1 MNPQVSRVLHV
12 AIVTFIIG
20 IIMTFVSK
28 IILGSVG
35 LILGLFVLLIIISI
49 NVFFDVIGTAATAV
63 TERPLNAM
71 ASRKVYGAKQALRVA
86 RSADRVAS
94 FCNDIIGDMTGT
106 VSGAIGAAI
115 ALKIVLYATGSSAGE
130 TAVSTIILGLIGAV
144 TVGGKAWGKNV
155 AIKEA
160 EQIILV
166 VGKAMAWLE
175 DSIGLV
181 ILPNDK
187 EANRKKGLFPVKSHA
202 EGDSNSGKTS

>member
-1 MNPQVSRVLHV
+1 M
-12 AIVTFIIG
+12 
-20 IIMTFVSK
+20 
-28 IILGSVG
+28 
-35 LILGLFVLLIIISI
+35 
-49 NVFFDVIGTAATAV
+49 
-63 TERPLNAM
+63 
-71 ASRKVYGAKQALRVA
+71 
-86 RSADRVAS
+86 
-94 FCNDIIGDMTGT
+94 
-106 VSGAIGAAI
+106 
-115 ALKIVLYATGSSAGE
+115 LYATGSSAGE

-187 EANRKKGLFPVKSHA
+187 EAKMCIRDRP
-202 EGDSNSGKTS
+202 

>member
-144 TVGGKAWGKNV
+144 TVGVRHGEKT
-155 AIKEA
+155 
-160 EQIILV
+160 
-166 VGKAMAWLE
+166 
-175 DSIGLV
+175 
-181 ILPNDK
+181 LPL
-187 EANRKKGLFPVKSHA
+187 RKRSRLFSL
-202 EGDSNSGKTS
+202 

>member
-49 NVFFDVIGTAATAV
+49 NVFDVIGTAATAV

-94 FCNDIIGDMTGT
+94 FCNDIIGDMT
-106 VSGAIGAAI
+106 
-115 ALKIVLYATGSSAGE
+115 VLS
-130 TAVSTIILGLIGAV
+130 
-144 TVGGKAWGKNV
+144 
-155 AIKEA
+155 A
-160 EQIILV
+160 EQ
-166 VGKAMAWLE
+166 
-175 DSIGLV
+175 
-181 ILPNDK
+181 
-187 EANRKKGLFPVKSHA
+187 
-202 EGDSNSGKTS
+202 